1 MPKKEQI
8 VMRSSDYIGGFKT
21 EEQEPRKLSAYQEL
35 RLQHQLNQDNHYLMN
50 RGLKFGCRVTVP
62 MVSRMQIKR
71 ASTAFRN
78 LAKELDKVLANKEWN
93 DHQKLFQ
100 AQMHVTHTSQH
111 LKREAGMDPDGSWK
125 GIK

>member
-1 MPKKEQI
+1 MPKKEEI

-21 EEQEPRKLSAYQEL
+21 EEQEPRKLTAYQEL
-35 RLQHQLNQDNHYLMN
+35 RLQHQLNQDNHYLMT
-50 RGLKFGCRVTVP
+50 RGLKFASRITVP
-62 MVSRMQIKR
+62 LISRMQIKR

-78 LAKELDKVLANKEWN
+78 LAKQLDKVLANKEWN

-100 AQMHVTHTSQH
+100 AQMHVTSTSQH
-111 LKREAGMDPDGSWK
+111 LKREAGLDPDGSWK